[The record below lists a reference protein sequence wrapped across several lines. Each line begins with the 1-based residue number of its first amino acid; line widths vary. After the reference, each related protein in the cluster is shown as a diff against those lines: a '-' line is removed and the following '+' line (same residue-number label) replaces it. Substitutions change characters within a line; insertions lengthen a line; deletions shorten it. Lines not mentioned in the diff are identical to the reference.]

1 MRPLTRGTPRSQGAH
16 TALTA
21 PPKSLPSGLKLHQ
34 KKQWSDK
41 EIVLVAMV
49 GQANH
54 CIQQHVALAQLPL
67 GAHRGVPDDGAFY
80 QERGQ
85 ALRRATHADIL
96 KHPCT
101 TSRMC
106 QAYCQGTPSVW
117 CRVLGR
123 IPAGGQWPYF
133 MRGASR
139 GIPTTKLHS
148 MYSRMLAAGAAVGAG
163 HSNLQQ
169 PGQPCI
175 IPQHGNMRKTF
186 FYRCA
191 SVDTPN
197 KLWPNHRA
205 DCNM

>member
-1 MRPLTRGTPRSQGAH
+1 MGKYVARGFQPTHHTRASRLMDGGVGNIRVPRHGCAKRTVRGGH
-16 TALTA
+16 ILFLD
-21 PPKSLPSGLKLHQ
+21 P
-34 KKQWSDK
+34 
-41 EIVLVAMV
+41 
-49 GQANH
+49 
-54 CIQQHVALAQLPL
+54 HV
-67 GAHRGVPDDGAFY
+67 
-80 QERGQ
+80 
-85 ALRRATHADIL
+85 
-96 KHPCT
+96 K
-101 TSRMC
+101 
-106 QAYCQGTPSVW
+106 AYCQGTPSVW
-117 CRVLGR
+117 CRVIGR

-197 KLWPNHRA
+197 KLWPDRRA